1 MDFSRRLFLTTAP
14 LALAA
19 CASPRFA
26 PVLGGPPST
35 AHVEDI
41 FVATTR
47 ARRADGWFSADR
59 ADRVHYL
66 TARVN
71 FPAGYQAGDR
81 ARIKE
86 IPDPARDFSVAPPE
100 MFGGEG
106 DFAAAIKSRLAALP
120 AGERNLT
127 LYVHGFYNAFFDS
140 LFRAAQLK
148 RDFDLGGVMLH
159 FAWPSL
165 GNNTGYA
172 YDRESVL
179 YSRDAMESVLRM
191 AASAGAEKLTIIGHS
206 LGAMLVMEVLRQIEI
221 GAPGW
226 THQNIGGLAFVSPD
240 IDLGVFKSQ
249 AARIKRMPEDFVIFV
264 SDRDKVLWVSSTLN
278 GVKRR
283 LGNTRDLD
291 ISTEGNLTIVD
302 LSDLAKSAKSGHF
315 IPGTSSAAIKF
326 LADSSSFLRLFPRQ
340 SLLRQ
345 LGQGTRVYEPITK
358 PAN

>member
-26 PVLGGPPST
+26 PVLGGPGA
-35 AHVEDI
+35 AHTEEI

-47 ARRADGWFSADR
+47 ARRPDGWFSSDR
-59 ADRVHYL
+59 AAGVHYL
-66 TARVN
+66 KADVN
-71 FPAGYQAGDR
+71 FPMDYQAGDL
-81 ARIKE
+81 ARIKQT
-86 IPDPARDFSVAPPE
+86 PDPARDFSVAPPE
-100 MFGGEG
+100 MFAGKG
-106 DFAAAIKSRLAALP
+106 DFAAAIKARLAALP
-120 AGERNLT
+120 KGQRNLT

-159 FAWPSL
+159 FSWPSL

-191 AASAGAEKLTIIGHS
+191 AASSGAEKLTVIGHS

-226 THQNIGGLAFVSPD
+226 THHNVDGLAFVSPD
-240 IDLGVFKSQ
+240 IDVGVFKTQ
-249 AARIKRMPEDFVIFV
+249 AARIQRMPEDVVIFV

-283 LGNTRDLD
+283 LGNTRDLE

-302 LSDLAKSAKSGHF
+302 LSGLAKSAGSGHF

-326 LADSSSFLRLFPRQ
+326 LSDSSSFLRLFPRQ
-340 SLLRQ
+340 SLLSQ
-345 LGQGTRVYEPITK
+345 LGQGTRVYEPRTRMR
-358 PAN
+358 